1 MIAQSQWHQKIH
13 AQQARQEAA
22 NVEKML
28 IGIPDQLKHSLR
40 SKWRKLSKAAGLAA
54 VPNAN
59 DFVRKFA
66 NKLRASLLPIECD
79 DIELADIAK
88 KAAQLCGDVVSK
100 AKAGRKDDALMRP
113 FFMLEAIN
121 IAADHGLELDLSGM
135 DSEQLEA
142 LSKRLCDPKW
152 WRGRLKRAVTFT
164 VEHAHIRLGDVG
176 KQHDPYVT
184 AATALRIRI
193 RHENN
198 QKALQNAIATNEI
211 GYEASVADLSLRG
224 VSNPVL
230 RRKELM
236 TRVRGMEEMGN
247 EWGMNS
253 YFITLTAPSK
263 YHACSKK
270 YKAFGEPS
278 PRDTHQYLCK
288 VWANLRALW
297 KHRNLTPFGIRVVEP
312 HADGTPH
319 WHLLLWCEPERAD
332 LMLALFKAKALEE
345 DGDEVGADEHRFT
358 VENIDPRKGSAVGYI
373 AKYLCKNIDGAHM
386 DIDYD
391 SGYSAPMAAELVR
404 AWASVNRI
412 RQFQT
417 LGQPPVTIWRNLR
430 RADLFAQENMLILNE
445 FHAAAD
451 AGDWAAFAKAFKRL
465 KSGYKIGYEHV
476 LVPDEITGELVKPLN
491 KYGEPRSIAAA
502 VVVRA
507 ANGEVIER
515 VQTKL
520 HEWEVS
526 WGTDKSLGKVMDQ
539 SGYGF
544 DLAVDSQRSG
554 EAASTWTC
562 VNNCST
568 PEHKAE
574 IQRLT
579 DAFRIEDAAYKKDIP
594 PYVPDGVWVKNS
606 IGRMEFRPFERK
618 SNWEVEITAVAD
630 KNAPEAWLMDA
641 SW

>member
-1 MIAQSQWHQKIH
+1 MSAAAQSRWHQQVY

-22 NVEKML
+22 NVEKLL
-28 IGIPDQLKHSLR
+28 IGMPDQLKHSLR

-66 NKLRASLLPIECD
+66 NKLRATLLPIECD
-79 DIELADIAK
+79 DIELGDIAR
-88 KAAQLCGDVVSK
+88 KAAEQCGDVVSK
-100 AKAGRKDDALMRP
+100 AKAGRKDDSLLRP
-113 FFMLEAIN
+113 YFMLEAVN

-135 DSEQLEA
+135 EPEQFEA
-142 LSKRLCDPKW
+142 MTKRLCDPTW

-176 KQHDPYVT
+176 KHQDAYVT

-193 RHENN
+193 RNENN
-198 QKALQNAIATNEI
+198 KKALQKAEATNEK
-211 GYEASVADLSLRG
+211 GFTATLEELSRRG
-224 VSNPVL
+224 VSNPAI
-230 RRKELM
+230 RRTELM
-236 TRVRGMEEMGN
+236 VRVRGMEELAT
-247 EWGMNS
+247 ELGMPG
-253 YFITLTAPSK
+253 FFVTLTAPSK

-288 VWANLRALW
+288 LWANLRALW
-297 KHRNLTPFGIRVVEP
+297 KHRDLSPFGIRVVEP

-319 WHLLLWCEPERAD
+319 WHLLLWCEADRAD
-332 LMLALFKAKALEE
+332 LMLALFEAKALEE
-345 DGDEVGADEHRFT
+345 DGDEAGADEHRFT
-358 VENIDPRKGSAVGYI
+358 IENIDPSKGSAVGYI

-386 DIDYD
+386 DLDFE
-391 SGYSAPMAAELVR
+391 SGYSAPMGAELVR

-417 LGQPPVTIWRNLR
+417 IGQPPVTMWRELR
-430 RADLFAQENMLILNE
+430 KADLFEQENLIILNDL
-445 FHAAAD
+445 HRAAD
-451 AGDWAAFAKAFKRL
+451 VGDWAKFAKAFKRVQH
-465 KSGYKIGYEHV
+465 GYKIGYENA
-476 LVPDEITGELVKPLN
+476 LVPDESTGELIDPVN
-491 KYGEPRSIAAA
+491 KYGEVRSIVSA

-507 ANGEVIER
+507 PNGVIVER
-515 VQTKL
+515 IKTKL
-520 HEWEVS
+520 HEWDVN
-526 WGTDKSLGKVMDQ
+526 WGRDDTLSKVIEKSAL
-539 SGYGF
+539 GF

-574 IQRLT
+574 FQRLT
-579 DAFRIEDAAYKKDIP
+579 EVFRAEDADFKA
-594 PYVPDGVWVKNS
+594 
-606 IGRMEFRPFERK
+606 EFPALIAAG
-618 SNWEVEITAVAD
+618 SWGI
-630 KNAPEAWLMDA
+630 NAEGKTAWLPPVFDED
-641 SW
+641 WGE